1 MLGAQLFISRT
12 KTIKNSDHTDFCRK
26 KLKTSK
32 YKVRHSFSTPETGPR
47 LQSVSFRHFF
57 LNTESRF
64 LILAFR
70 VVGFFS
76 QVRSLLGLSHSQR
89 EREASYHGQQGIHE
103 RWEVWEVWVEG
114 EAHSHG
120 ENFWDTWVSSV

>member
-47 LQSVSFRHFF
+47 
-57 LNTESRF
+57 
-64 LILAFR
+64 
-70 VVGFFS
+70 
-76 QVRSLLGLSHSQR
+76 GLSHSQR
-89 EREASYHGQQGIHE
+89 KREARYHGQQGIHE
-103 RWEVWEVWVEG
+103 RWEVWEV
-114 EAHSHG
+114 
-120 ENFWDTWVSSV
+120 